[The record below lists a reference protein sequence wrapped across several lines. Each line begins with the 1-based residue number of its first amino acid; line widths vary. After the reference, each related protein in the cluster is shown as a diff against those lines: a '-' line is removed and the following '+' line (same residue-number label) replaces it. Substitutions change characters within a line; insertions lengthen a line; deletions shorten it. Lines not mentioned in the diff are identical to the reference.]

1 MNENIIKETE
11 TLMGQKAY
19 EIINLVI
26 DTAEPRLL
34 ADYRENVS
42 LFAPKYFIKYLQ
54 KYFENSYQIAGQKE
68 TSQMTFRG
76 YEIRL
81 HPYNEVVLAHLDYAM
96 YLNEQLINKIK
107 I

>member
-81 HPYNEVVLAHLDYAM
+81 HPYNEVVLAHLD
-96 YLNEQLINKIK
+96 LNEQLINKIK